1 MNVITINK
9 DIKIP
14 YTELKFDFFRSS
26 GPGGQHV
33 NKVETGVRIR
43 FDVTHSIY
51 LSEHIK
57 KRLML
62 IHNSKINRE
71 GELLVESTIYKS
83 QHRNKQEVIEKL
95 TELLIQASK
104 KEKKRIKTNRTKS
117 SIAKRLNKK
126 KKRSNIKILRR
137 KPDPDDF

>member
-1 MNVITINK
+1 MNVITANK
-9 DIKIP
+9 DITIP
-14 YTELKFDFFRSS
+14 YSELKFEFFRSS

-33 NKVETGVRIR
+33 NKVETGVRLR

-51 LSEHIK
+51 LPEYIK

-62 IHNSKINRE
+62 IHSSKINRE

-137 KPDPDDF
+137 KPDLDDF

>member
-14 YTELKFDFFRSS
+14 YSELKFDFFRSS

-33 NKVETGVRIR
+33 NKVETGVRLR
-43 FDVTHSIY
+43 FDMTHSIY
-51 LSEHIK
+51 LPEHMK

-83 QHRNKQEVIEKL
+83 QHQNRKEVIDRL
-95 TELLIQASK
+95 TKLLIQATK
-104 KEKKRIKTNRTKS
+104 KEKKRIKTTRTKS
-117 SIAKRLNKK
+117 SIEKRLYKK
-126 KKRSNIKILRR
+126 KKRSNIKRLRS
-137 KPDPDDF
+137 KPDLDDS

>member
-1 MNVITINK
+1 MNVITIKK

-14 YTELKFDFFRSS
+14 YSELKFDFFRSS

-33 NKVETGVRIR
+33 NKVETGVRLR
-43 FDVTHSIY
+43 FDMTHSIY
-51 LSEHIK
+51 LPEYMK

-126 KKRSNIKILRR
+126 KKRSNIKILRK

>member
-1 MNVITINK
+1 MNVITANK
-9 DIKIP
+9 DITIP
-14 YTELKFDFFRSS
+14 YSELKFEFFRSS

-33 NKVETGVRIR
+33 NKVETGVRLR

-51 LSEHIK
+51 LPEHMK

-62 IHNSKINRE
+62 IHSSKINRE

-137 KPDPDDF
+137 KPDLDNF

>member
-9 DIKIP
+9 EIKIP
-14 YTELKFDFFRSS
+14 YSELKFDFFRSS

-33 NKVETGVRIR
+33 NKVETGVRLL

-51 LSEHIK
+51 LPDDMK

-62 IHNSKINRE
+62 IHNSKINRG

-83 QHRNKQEVIEKL
+83 QHRNKLEVIAKL
-95 TELLIQASK
+95 TELLVQASK
-104 KEKKRIKTNRTKS
+104 KEKKRIRTTRTRS
-117 SIAKRLNKK
+117 SIEKRLFRK
-126 KKRSNIKILRR
+126 KKRSNIKKLRS
-137 KPDPDDF
+137 KPDPNDS

>member
-14 YTELKFDFFRSS
+14 YSELKFDFFRSS

-33 NKVETGVRIR
+33 NKVETGVRLR

-51 LSEHIK
+51 LPEHMK

-126 KKRSNIKILRR
+126 KKRSNIKILRK

>member
-1 MNVITINK
+1 MNIITIKK

-14 YTELKFDFFRSS
+14 YSELKFEFFRSS

-51 LSEHIK
+51 LPEHMK

-62 IHNSKINRE
+62 IHSSKINRE

-83 QHRNKQEVIEKL
+83 QHRNKQEVIDKL
-95 TELLIQASK
+95 TVFLIHASK
-104 KEKKRIKTNRTKS
+104 KEKKRLKTTRTKS
-117 SIAKRLNKK
+117 SIEKRLNKK

-137 KPDPDDF
+137 KPDPDDS

>member
-14 YTELKFDFFRSS
+14 YSELKFDFFRSS

-33 NKVETGVRIR
+33 NKVETGVRLR
-43 FDVTHSIY
+43 FDMTHSIY
-51 LSEHIK
+51 LPEHMK

-95 TELLIQASK
+95 TELLIQASQ

-126 KKRSNIKILRR
+126 KKRSNIKILRK

>member
-9 DIKIP
+9 DIKISDS
-14 YTELKFDFFRSS
+14 ELKFEFFRSS

-51 LSEHIK
+51 LPEHIK

-62 IHNSKINRE
+62 IHSSKINRE

-83 QHRNKQEVIEKL
+83 QHRNKQEVIDKL

-126 KKRSNIKILRR
+126 KKRSNIKILRK

>member
-14 YTELKFDFFRSS
+14 YSELKFDFFRSS

-33 NKVETGVRIR
+33 NKVETGVRLR
-43 FDVTHSIY
+43 FDMTHSIY
-51 LSEHIK
+51 LPEHMK

-62 IHNSKINRE
+62 IHSSKINRE

-83 QHRNKQEVIEKL
+83 QHRNKQEVIKKL

-137 KPDPDDF
+137 KPDLDDF